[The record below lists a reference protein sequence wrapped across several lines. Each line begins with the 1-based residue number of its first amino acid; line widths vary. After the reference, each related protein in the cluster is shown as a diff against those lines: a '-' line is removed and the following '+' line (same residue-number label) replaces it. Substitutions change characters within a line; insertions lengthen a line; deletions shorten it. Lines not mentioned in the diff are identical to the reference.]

1 MKTAK
6 EMLKEYERDKD
17 EIEIVNLKFRNFNA
31 KGNREIEKIRDK
43 FSKKTER
50 LEDRIDK
57 IEEVENAKV
66 RKIKVRIEHKENTKK
81 RINDIINGKIM
92 KFERT
97 IELLKLK
104 VEGDLAIGDDAVSFY
119 SYYRERHLKWA
130 DGYLFDDKFLKIR
143 LLVCENGNRVNRYSI
158 IAIGKTVFHK
168 YLGNNL
174 YQYGTDLK
182 TDNLQLVI
190 VVRNFP
196 TAKIAEKWMERRKK
210 HILSDIIYRYNK
222 LKAEYM
228 KIIKKYRDND
238 NLLELIE
245 AKEMAEKL

>member
-6 EMLKEYERDKD
+6 EMLKEYERNKD
-17 EIEIVNLKFRNFNA
+17 EIENVNSRFRVFNRR
-31 KGNREIEKIRDK
+31 KEKEIEKIRDK

-50 LEDRIDK
+50 LDNRINK
-57 IEEVENAKV
+57 IEEMENTKV
-66 RKIKVRIEHKENTKK
+66 RKVKERIERKQIKK
-81 RINDIINGKIM
+81 FKKSDEINGKIM

-104 VEGDLAIGDDAVSFY
+104 VEEDLTIGDDAVSFY
-119 SYYRERHLKWA
+119 PYYRERHLKWA

-143 LLVCENGNRVNRYSI
+143 LLVCENSNRVNKYSI

-168 YLGNNL
+168 YLGKNIN
-174 YQYGTDLK
+174 QYGTDLK

-190 VVRNFP
+190 VVKNFP
-196 TAKIAEKWMERRKK
+196 TAEIAEKYMKRWKK

-222 LKAEYM
+222 LKA
-228 KIIKKYRDND
+228 
-238 NLLELIE
+238 
-245 AKEMAEKL
+245 

>member
-6 EMLKEYERDKD
+6 EVLKEYENDKD
-17 EIEIVNLKFRNFNA
+17 EIEIINLRFGIFKRRRE
-31 KGNREIEKIRDK
+31 REIERIRDK

-50 LEDRIDK
+50 LRDRIDK
-57 IEEVENAKV
+57 IEEKENTKT
-66 RKIKVRIEHKENTKK
+66 RKIKERIEHKENAKK
-81 RINDIINGKIM
+81 RINDKINEKVM
-92 KFERT
+92 KFERI

-119 SYYRERHLKWA
+119 SYYRERPLKWA

-143 LLVCENGNRVNRYSI
+143 LLVCENENRVNRYSI
-158 IAIGKTVFHK
+158 VAIGKTVFHK

-190 VVRNFP
+190 VVKNFP
-196 TAKIAEKWMERRKK
+196 TTEIAEKWMERRKK
-210 HILSDIIYRYNK
+210 HILSDIIYTYDK